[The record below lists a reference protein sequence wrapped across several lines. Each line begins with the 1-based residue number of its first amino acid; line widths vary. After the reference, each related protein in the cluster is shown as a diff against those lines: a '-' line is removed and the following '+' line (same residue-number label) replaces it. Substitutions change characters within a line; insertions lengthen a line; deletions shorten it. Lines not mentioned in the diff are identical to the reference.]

1 MSKLFQKYKGL
12 LLVLFLGLFISLVDG
27 YVLSGQFKGVEE
39 YKHFIYIA
47 ALLIGPCGCIKHFTQ
62 GRPSRRISLIFA
74 EKRCSIFQKKHI
86 DALAI
91 RYKNNLINSISGYKS
106 ANLIGTKGKAGN
118 TNLAVFNSIVHLGS
132 NPALL
137 GFILRPTT
145 VPRHSYQNMKETGVF
160 TINHISKD
168 QIEDAHHT
176 SAKYPE
182 NVSEFDQTNLKE
194 EYKADCFAPFVKDA
208 PVQIACRYVNDYLIK
223 ENDTLLVVGAVEHLF
238 VKDEMLLEDGYVQ
251 LDKGEVVTVN
261 GIDGYA
267 LPQLLAR
274 FPYARPKE

>member
-1 MSKLFQKYKGL
+1 MQHFSK
-12 LLVLFLGLFISLVDG
+12 
-27 YVLSGQFKGVEE
+27 EN
-39 YKHFIYIA
+39 
-47 ALLIGPCGCIKHFTQ
+47 
-62 GRPSRRISLIFA
+62 
-74 EKRCSIFQKKHI
+74 I
-86 DALAI
+86 DALAT

-106 ANLIGTKGKAGN
+106 ANLIGTQNKAGN
-118 TNLAVFNSIVHLGS
+118 TNLAVFNSVVHLGS

-168 QIEDAHHT
+168 QIEDAHHS
-176 SAKYPE
+176 SAKYAKDI
-182 NVSEFDQTNLKE
+182 SEFDQTNLE
-194 EYKADCFAPFVKDA
+194 AEYKADCLAPFVKGA

-223 ENDTLLVVGAVEHLF
+223 ENDTLLVVGAIEHLF
-238 VKDEMLLEDGYVQ
+238 VQEEMLLEDGYVQ

>member
-1 MSKLFQKYKGL
+1 MQHFSK
-12 LLVLFLGLFISLVDG
+12 
-27 YVLSGQFKGVEE
+27 E
-39 YKHFIYIA
+39 A
-47 ALLIGPCGCIKHFTQ
+47 
-62 GRPSRRISLIFA
+62 
-74 EKRCSIFQKKHI
+74 I

-106 ANLIGTKGKAGN
+106 ANLIGTKSKAGN

-132 NPALL
+132 NPAFL

-145 VPRHSYQNMKETGVF
+145 VPRHSYQNMQETGVF

-182 NVSEFDQTNLKE
+182 NISEFDQTKLEE
-194 EYKADCFAPFVKDA
+194 EYKLDCFAPFVKDA

-238 VKDEMLLEDGYVQ
+238 VQDEMILEDGYVQ

-267 LPQLLAR
+267 LPQLLER

>member
-1 MSKLFQKYKGL
+1 MQHFSK
-12 LLVLFLGLFISLVDG
+12 
-27 YVLSGQFKGVEE
+27 EN
-39 YKHFIYIA
+39 
-47 ALLIGPCGCIKHFTQ
+47 
-62 GRPSRRISLIFA
+62 
-74 EKRCSIFQKKHI
+74 I
-86 DALAI
+86 DALAT

-106 ANLIGTKGKAGN
+106 ANLIGTKSKTGI
-118 TNLAVFNSIVHLGS
+118 TNLAVFNSLIHLGS

-160 TINHISKD
+160 TINHINQE

-176 SAKYPE
+176 SAKYAE
-182 NVSEFDQTNLKE
+182 NISEFDQTNFE
-194 EYKADCFAPFVKDA
+194 AEYKADCLAPFVKRA

-223 ENDTLLVVGAVEHLF
+223 ENDTLLVLGAIEHLF
-238 VKDEMLLEDGYVQ
+238 VQEEMLLEDGYVQ
-251 LDKGEVVTVN
+251 LDKGEVVTIN

>member
-1 MSKLFQKYKGL
+1 MQHFSK
-12 LLVLFLGLFISLVDG
+12 
-27 YVLSGQFKGVEE
+27 EN
-39 YKHFIYIA
+39 
-47 ALLIGPCGCIKHFTQ
+47 
-62 GRPSRRISLIFA
+62 
-74 EKRCSIFQKKHI
+74 I
-86 DALAI
+86 DALAT

-106 ANLIGTKGKAGN
+106 ANLIGTQNKAGN
-118 TNLAVFNSIVHLGS
+118 TNLAVFNSVVHLGS

-168 QIEDAHHT
+168 QIEDAHHS
-176 SAKYPE
+176 SAKYAKDI
-182 NVSEFDQTNLKE
+182 SEFDQTNLE
-194 EYKADCFAPFVKDA
+194 AEYKADCLAPFVKGA

-223 ENDTLLVVGAVEHLF
+223 ENDTLLVVGALEHLF
-238 VKDEMLLEDGYVQ
+238 VQEEMLLEDGYVQ

>member
-1 MSKLFQKYKGL
+1 MQHFSK
-12 LLVLFLGLFISLVDG
+12 
-27 YVLSGQFKGVEE
+27 EN
-39 YKHFIYIA
+39 
-47 ALLIGPCGCIKHFTQ
+47 
-62 GRPSRRISLIFA
+62 
-74 EKRCSIFQKKHI
+74 I
-86 DALAI
+86 DALAT

-106 ANLIGTKGKAGN
+106 ANLIGTKNKAGN
-118 TNLAVFNSIVHLGS
+118 TNLAVFNSVAHLGS

-137 GFILRPTT
+137 GFILRPTS

-168 QIEDAHHT
+168 QIEDAHHS
-176 SAKYPE
+176 SAKYAE
-182 NVSEFDQTNLKE
+182 DISEFDQTNLE
-194 EYKADCFAPFVKDA
+194 AEYKANCLAPFVKGA

-223 ENDTLLVVGAVEHLF
+223 ENDTLLVVGAIEHLF
-238 VKDEMLLEDGYVQ
+238 IQEEMLLEDGYVQ

-267 LPQLLAR
+267 LPQLLTR

>member
-1 MSKLFQKYKGL
+1 MQHFSK
-12 LLVLFLGLFISLVDG
+12 
-27 YVLSGQFKGVEE
+27 EN
-39 YKHFIYIA
+39 
-47 ALLIGPCGCIKHFTQ
+47 
-62 GRPSRRISLIFA
+62 
-74 EKRCSIFQKKHI
+74 I

-106 ANLIGTKGKAGN
+106 ANLIGTKSKTGN
-118 TNLAVFNSIVHLGS
+118 TNLAVFNSVVHLGS

-182 NVSEFDQTNLKE
+182 NVSEFDQTKLVE
-194 EYKADCFAPFVKDA
+194 EYKLDCFAPFVKEA
-208 PVQIACRYVNDYLIK
+208 PVQIVCRYVNDYLIK

-238 VKDEMLLEDGYVQ
+238 IQDEMLLEDGWVQ
-251 LDKGEVVTVN
+251 LDKGDVVTIN

-267 LPQLLAR
+267 LPKFLER

>member
-1 MSKLFQKYKGL
+1 MQHFSK
-12 LLVLFLGLFISLVDG
+12 
-27 YVLSGQFKGVEE
+27 E
-39 YKHFIYIA
+39 A
-47 ALLIGPCGCIKHFTQ
+47 
-62 GRPSRRISLIFA
+62 
-74 EKRCSIFQKKHI
+74 I

-106 ANLIGTKGKAGN
+106 ANLIGTKSKAGN

-132 NPALL
+132 NPAFL

-145 VPRHSYQNMKETGVF
+145 VPRHSYQNMQETGVF

-182 NVSEFDQTNLKE
+182 NISEFNQTKLEE
-194 EYKADCFAPFVKDA
+194 EYKLDCFAPFVKDA

-238 VKDEMLLEDGYVQ
+238 VQDEMLLEDGYVQ

-267 LPQLLAR
+267 LPQLLER

>member
-1 MSKLFQKYKGL
+1 MQHFSK
-12 LLVLFLGLFISLVDG
+12 
-27 YVLSGQFKGVEE
+27 EN
-39 YKHFIYIA
+39 
-47 ALLIGPCGCIKHFTQ
+47 
-62 GRPSRRISLIFA
+62 
-74 EKRCSIFQKKHI
+74 I
-86 DALAI
+86 DALAT

-106 ANLIGTKGKAGN
+106 ANLIGTQNNAGN
-118 TNLAVFNSIVHLGS
+118 TNLAVFNSVVHLGS

-168 QIEDAHHT
+168 QIEDAHHS
-176 SAKYPE
+176 SAKYAE
-182 NVSEFDQTNLKE
+182 DISEFDQTNLE
-194 EYKADCFAPFVKDA
+194 AEYKADCLAPFVKGA

-223 ENDTLLVVGAVEHLF
+223 ENDTLLVVGAIEHLF
-238 VKDEMLLEDGYVQ
+238 VQEEMLLEDGYVQ
-251 LDKGEVVTVN
+251 LDKGEVVSVN

>member
-1 MSKLFQKYKGL
+1 MQHFSK
-12 LLVLFLGLFISLVDG
+12 
-27 YVLSGQFKGVEE
+27 EN
-39 YKHFIYIA
+39 
-47 ALLIGPCGCIKHFTQ
+47 
-62 GRPSRRISLIFA
+62 
-74 EKRCSIFQKKHI
+74 I
-86 DALAI
+86 DALAT

-106 ANLIGTKGKAGN
+106 ANLIGTQNKAGN
-118 TNLAVFNSIVHLGS
+118 TNLAVFNSVVHLGS

-168 QIEDAHHT
+168 QIEDAHHS
-176 SAKYPE
+176 SAKYAE
-182 NVSEFDQTNLKE
+182 DISEFDQTNLE
-194 EYKADCFAPFVKDA
+194 AEYKANCLAPFVKGA
-208 PVQIACRYVNDYLIK
+208 PVQIACHYVNDYLIK
-223 ENDTLLVVGAVEHLF
+223 ENDTLLVVGAIEHLF
-238 VKDEMLLEDGYVQ
+238 VQEEMLLEDGYVQ
-251 LDKGEVVTVN
+251 LDKGEVVGVN

>member
-1 MSKLFQKYKGL
+1 MQHFSK
-12 LLVLFLGLFISLVDG
+12 
-27 YVLSGQFKGVEE
+27 EN
-39 YKHFIYIA
+39 
-47 ALLIGPCGCIKHFTQ
+47 
-62 GRPSRRISLIFA
+62 
-74 EKRCSIFQKKHI
+74 I
-86 DALAI
+86 DALAT

-106 ANLIGTKGKAGN
+106 ANLIGTKNNAGN
-118 TNLAVFNSIVHLGS
+118 TNLAVFNSVVHLGS

-168 QIEDAHHT
+168 QIEDAHHS
-176 SAKYPE
+176 SAKYAE
-182 NVSEFDQTNLKE
+182 DISEFDQTNLE
-194 EYKADCFAPFVKDA
+194 AEYKADCLAPFVKGA

-223 ENDTLLVVGAVEHLF
+223 ENDTLLVVGAIEHLF
-238 VKDEMLLEDGYVQ
+238 VQEEMLLEDGYVQ
-251 LDKGEVVTVN
+251 LDKGKVVTVN

>member
-1 MSKLFQKYKGL
+1 MQHFSK
-12 LLVLFLGLFISLVDG
+12 
-27 YVLSGQFKGVEE
+27 E
-39 YKHFIYIA
+39 
-47 ALLIGPCGCIKHFTQ
+47 T
-62 GRPSRRISLIFA
+62 
-74 EKRCSIFQKKHI
+74 I

-106 ANLIGTKGKAGN
+106 ANLIGTKSKAGN

-145 VPRHSYQNMKETGVF
+145 VPRHSYQNMKETGFF

-194 EYKADCFAPFVKDA
+194 EYKADCIAPFVKDA
-208 PVQIACRYVNDYLIK
+208 PVQIACRYVNDYLIE

-238 VKDEMLLEDGYVQ
+238 VQEEMLLEDGYVQ

>member
-1 MSKLFQKYKGL
+1 MQHFSK
-12 LLVLFLGLFISLVDG
+12 
-27 YVLSGQFKGVEE
+27 EN
-39 YKHFIYIA
+39 
-47 ALLIGPCGCIKHFTQ
+47 
-62 GRPSRRISLIFA
+62 
-74 EKRCSIFQKKHI
+74 I

-106 ANLIGTKGKAGN
+106 ANLIGTKNKTGN
-118 TNLAVFNSIVHLGS
+118 TNLAIFNSVVHLGS
-132 NPALL
+132 KPALL

-182 NVSEFDQTNLKE
+182 NISEFDQTKLVE
-194 EYKADCFAPFVKDA
+194 EYKQDFFAPFVKGA

-238 VKDEMLLEDGYVQ
+238 VQDEMLLDDGWVQ
-251 LDKGEVVTVN
+251 LDKGKVVTIN
-261 GIDGYA
+261 GLDGYA
-267 LPQLLAR
+267 LPQLLER
-274 FPYARPKE
+274 FLYARPKE

>member
-1 MSKLFQKYKGL
+1 MQHFSK
-12 LLVLFLGLFISLVDG
+12 
-27 YVLSGQFKGVEE
+27 EN
-39 YKHFIYIA
+39 
-47 ALLIGPCGCIKHFTQ
+47 
-62 GRPSRRISLIFA
+62 
-74 EKRCSIFQKKHI
+74 I
-86 DALAI
+86 DALAT

-106 ANLIGTKGKAGN
+106 ANLIGTKNKAGN
-118 TNLAVFNSIVHLGS
+118 TNLAVFNSVAHLGS

-137 GFILRPTT
+137 GFILRPTS

-168 QIEDAHHT
+168 QIEDAHHS
-176 SAKYPE
+176 SAKYAE
-182 NVSEFDQTNLKE
+182 DISEFDQTNLE
-194 EYKADCFAPFVKDA
+194 AEYKANCLAPFVKGA

-223 ENDTLLVVGAVEHLF
+223 ENDTLLVVGAIEHLF
-238 VKDEMLLEDGYVQ
+238 VQEEMLLEDGYVQ